1 MNFYRLNLATAV
13 ICIVSCC
20 LVCDANAQFDIDW
33 FTIDGG
39 GGFSSGS
46 GFELEGTIGQFD
58 AGAIMS
64 GGSFTLT
71 GGFQVGGESAK
82 VLLGDINC
90 DGVINLLDVAPFID
104 AISTGTFSEKADVNQ
119 DGTVNLLDV
128 APFIDLLSSG

>member
-1 MNFYRLNLATAV
+1 MNLKRLTQLLA
-13 ICIVSCC
+13 
-20 LVCDANAQFDIDW
+20 LVCFSMFFFATSANAQFDIDW